1 MAKSNN
7 QSVGIAIAT
16 AVAILLGV
24 ILIQIISEQT
34 ATKVQYETV
43 TDTFTLNRLGPGTA
57 NTSNAVNTSDT
68 YTLSKVTDEAWRQ
81 DITECAKTAI
91 VDPTSGAAGNLRLYN
106 QSGSII
112 DNGAEYVVVSGI
124 NSVRFL
130 NAANINGTTSTTVT
144 AVYGTCPKEYVSGW
158 GQTIFKLVPG
168 FFALAIL
175 IGAAFVIFKILREE
189 GVELQYN

>member
-1 MAKSNN
+1 MVKDNN
-7 QSVGIAIAT
+7 KSVGLAIAT
-16 AVAILLGV
+16 AVALLMGV
-24 ILIQIISEQT
+24 ILIQIIAEQT
-34 ATKVQYETV
+34 AVKVQYETV
-43 TDTFTLNRLGPGTA
+43 TDTFTLHRLPPGTA

-68 YTLSKVTDEAWRQ
+68 YTLSKVSDAWRQ
-81 DITECAKTAI
+81 DISECALATT

-144 AVYGTCPKEYVSGW
+144 AVYGTCPVDYVSGW
-158 GQTIFKLVPG
+158 AQTVFKLVSG
-168 FFALAIL
+168 FFALAL
-175 IGAAFVIFKILREE
+175 LGCALALFY
-189 GVELQYN
+189 GVARDTGVLG